1 MHQNSSYEAQDLT
14 GLTSGNAMCF
24 DKAFSGNQVL
34 LNSTKTE
41 TNRET

>member
-14 GLTSGNAMCF
+14 GLTSGKAMHF
-24 DKAFSGNQVL
+24 DKAFSDSRVW

-41 TNRET
+41 ANWET